1 MNDCDCEECGI
12 PATRTVRGI
21 FLCDGC
27 EPGGQE
33 DDETPS
39 WSHEVPS
46 GLLNSDEDDAVD
58 AYAE

>member
-1 MNDCDCEECGI
+1 MDDFCEECGI

-27 EPGGQE
+27 ELGGHDGE
-33 DDETPS
+33 ADPPH

-46 GLLNSDEDDAVD
+46 GLLDGEDDALD